1 MAFATIEQALEALRR
16 GEMIIVVDDED
27 RENEGDLVMAAEKI
41 TPEAVNF
48 MATHARGLICVALPP
63 ERVDAL
69 QLPPMVSGENTSPM
83 ETSFTVAVDAR
94 WGITTGISAAD
105 RAHTI
110 RLLVDPATRPGDL
123 ARPGHVFPLRA
134 RPGGVFE
141 RPGHTEA
148 AVDLTRLAGLTPGG
162 VICEIMNPDGTMAR
176 RDDLERFA
184 AEHGLLIV
192 TIRDL
197 ITYRRQHDPP
207 LQRVAGARLPTPH
220 ATFRIFAY
228 QPRDGGQPHLAL
240 VLGNVNDG
248 TPVLTRMHSECL
260 TGDVFG
266 SLRCDCGEQ
275 LERAMQAVAAE
286 GRGIILY
293 LRQEGRGIGLCNK
306 LRAYALQDEGLDTV
320 EANERLGFPPDA
332 RDYWMAAYIL
342 TDLGVQSV
350 RLLTNNPQKVEALAI
365 YGLTIAERVPLE
377 VPPNTENET
386 YLRTK
391 QQKMGHLLHLTPL
404 QKGGEGERNVSG
416 RGGFYHQNP
425 G

>member
-248 TPVLTRMHSECL
+248 APVLTRMHSECL

-350 RLLTNNPQKVEALAI
+350 RLLTNSPQKVEALAS

-391 QQKMGHLLHLTPL
+391 QQKMGHLLHLFSTSDS
-404 QKGGEGERNVSG
+404 RVSN
-416 RGGFYHQNP
+416 F
-425 G
+425 

>member
-1 MAFATIEQALEALRR
+1 MAFASIEQALDALRN
-16 GEMIIVVDDED
+16 GKMIIVVDDED

-94 WGITTGISAAD
+94 YGITTGISAAD

-110 RLLVDPATRPGDL
+110 RLLVDPNTRPGDL

-197 ITYRRQHDPP
+197 IEYRRQHEPP
-207 LQRVAGARLPTPH
+207 LQRVAGARLPTPY

-228 QPRDGGQPHLAL
+228 QPREGGQPHLAL
-240 VLGNVNDG
+240 VLGNVTDG
-248 TPVLTRMHSECL
+248 APVLTRLHSECL

-275 LERAMQAVAAE
+275 LDRAMRAVAAE
-286 GRGIILY
+286 GRGVILY

-332 RDYWMAAYIL
+332 REYWMAAYML
-342 TDLGVQSV
+342 DDLGVRQV
-350 RLLTNNPQKVEALAI
+350 RLLTNNPQKVAALEH
-365 YGLTIAERVPLE
+365 YGLTVAERVPLE
-377 VPPNTENET
+377 ITPNAENER

-391 QQKMGHLLHLTPL
+391 RQKMGHWLQAFSPKTHLS
-404 QKGGEGERNVSG
+404 N
-416 RGGFYHQNP
+416 F
-425 G
+425 

>member
-248 TPVLTRMHSECL
+248 APVLTRMHSECL

-342 TDLGVQSV
+342 TDLGVQSG
-350 RLLTNNPQKVEALAI
+350 RLLTNSPQKVEALAS

-391 QQKMGHLLHLTPL
+391 QQKMGHLLHLFSTSDS
-404 QKGGEGERNVSG
+404 RVSN
-416 RGGFYHQNP
+416 F
-425 G
+425 